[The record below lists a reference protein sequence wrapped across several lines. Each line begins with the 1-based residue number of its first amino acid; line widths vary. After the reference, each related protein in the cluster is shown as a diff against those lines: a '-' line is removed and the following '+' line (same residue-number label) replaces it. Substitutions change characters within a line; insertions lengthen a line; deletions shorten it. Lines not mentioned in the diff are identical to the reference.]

1 MILWIIFSES
11 GPAETG
17 SIQKGITR
25 RRKKKQILPCRK
37 DLFLLDQ
44 DAYFTRRDSFAFSS
58 ASTMAGIN
66 TAWMSAPGAV
76 EVK

>member
-1 MILWIIFSES
+1 MLPRNFLKWHKLFMTE
-11 GPAETG
+11 
-17 SIQKGITR
+17 
-25 RRKKKQILPCRK
+25 RKKKQILPYRK